1 MRIHA
6 CPNCKATAYFSN
18 LRCICGNTLVYDPE
32 QDGFFAGRKS
42 CANRSR
48 IGCNWVAEQ
57 GDTDL
62 CRSCAMTEVVPDIEQ
77 GDNLALWSRAEASKR
92 WVLATLGRWGWF
104 TDADQ
109 GPNPRFHLLSED
121 TAKGRTNVITGHQNG
136 LVTINLAE
144 ADPIEEVRRR
154 EALSERLRTMTAHFR
169 HEIAHFLYERLAVDH
184 PDFASRFGRVFD
196 DPQADYGA
204 ALKRHYANGA
214 PADWNN
220 RFITPYASAHAHE
233 DWAET
238 SAHVMHLT
246 DMLDSAVEAGLTL
259 PVLNNLK
266 YDAYAESSAKAL
278 IETAGAYGLALNHVN
293 RSIGQDDIYPFVHS
307 RIVLEKMVSAHGWL
321 CRAGGRA

>member
-1 MRIHA
+1 MRIYA
-6 CPNCKATAYFSN
+6 CPSCHATAYFSN
-18 LRCICGNTLVYDPE
+18 QRCICGSTLVYDPE
-32 QDGFFAGRKS
+32 RDDFIPDAQS
-42 CANRSR
+42 CANRAQ

-57 GDTDL
+57 VDTGL
-62 CRSCAMTEVVPDIEQ
+62 CRSCAMTEVVPDIKQ

-104 TDADQ
+104 TDADT

-121 TAKGRTNVITGHQNG
+121 TAKGHTNIIMGHQNG

-169 HEIAHFLYERLAVDH
+169 HEIAHFLFERLAAAH
-184 PDFASRFGRVFD
+184 PDFVGKFTGVFG
-196 DPQADYGA
+196 DPQADYGD

-214 PADWNN
+214 PADWND

-238 SAHVMHLT
+238 SAHVMHLA

-266 YDAYAESSAKAL
+266 YDAYAETDAKAL
-278 IETAGAYGLALNHVN
+278 IDTAGAYGLALNHVN
-293 RSIGQDDIYPFVHS
+293 RSIGHDDIYPFVHS
-307 RIVLEKMVSAHGWL
+307 QTVQDKLAAAHGWL
-321 CRAGGRA
+321 SGAGA